1 MMILISFISCVLAVL
16 IPAAIL
22 LSIYYVVAK
31 FDLIKQYSMAD
42 GLFSILFLQ
51 ALLLS
56 PLYFLPLIKNFFG
69 VL

>member
-1 MMILISFISCVLAVL
+1 MTIISFVSCVLAVL

-31 FDLIKQYSMAD
+31 FNLIKQYSMAD
-42 GLFSILFLQ
+42 GLFSLLFLQ

-56 PLYFLPLIKNFFG
+56 PLYFLPLVKN
-69 VL
+69 LLSTL